1 MRKLVKAGLVVPM
14 ILLVALTGVAIAENT
29 DLNDQNELGQ
39 GDSPVAQSQSS
50 PSPRGAV
57 ASGDESDIGLGGDA
71 LSVDTRGRS
80 SADERAS
87 RRGRVAPRSIGANA
101 QLVDVKAWWWWNG
114 QSNAN
119 PDCNGAG
126 NPYCMGDE
134 GGDEDED
141 DDEDMSPSGI

>member
-14 ILLVALTGVAIAENT
+14 ILLVALAGVAIAENT

-39 GDSPVAQSQSS
+39 GDSPAAESGSS
-50 PSPRGAV
+50 PSPRGAG
-57 ASGDESDIGLGGDA
+57 ASGDESDLDLGGNDA
-71 LSVDTRGRS
+71 LSVDSRGRS

-119 PDCNGAG
+119 PDCKGKG
-126 NPYCMGDE
+126 NPYCMGR
-134 GGDEDED
+134 DEDED
-141 DDEDMSPSGI
+141 DDENMSPSDP